1 MQKERKKEEEEKR
14 RKKKKKK
21 KMKNKEKATKNT
33 RKPTVH
39 APGIFN
45 MIVLRRNGYHFII
58 ETDLICYSGNIFT
71 VGRSSLS

>member
-1 MQKERKKEEEEKR
+1 
-14 RKKKKKK
+14 
-21 KMKNKEKATKNT
+21 MKNKEKATKNT

-71 VGRSSLS
+71 IGRSSLS